1 MDAGVMESM
10 TTPRS
15 WLFVLADEFSTA
27 RLMPRRA
34 PGDFSTSTSNGLWA
48 YWLLSTRATSY
59 STTADNLST
68 SFKISVFFQH
78 FVMDALVKENIR
90 VFFTCPFLGSISA
103 PGSDCIRTNLF
114 R

>member
-68 SFKISVFFQH
+68 SFKISVFFSTLCDGCVGEGKH
-78 FVMDALVKENIR
+78 
-90 VFFTCPFLGSISA
+90 
-103 PGSDCIRTNLF
+103 
-114 R
+114 